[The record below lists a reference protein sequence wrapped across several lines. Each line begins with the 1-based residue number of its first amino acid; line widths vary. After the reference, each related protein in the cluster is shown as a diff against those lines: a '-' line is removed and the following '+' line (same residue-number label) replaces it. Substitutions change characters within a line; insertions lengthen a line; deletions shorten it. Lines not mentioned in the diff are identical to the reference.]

1 MTEIYKLIC
10 QSDKVLYDFIQS
22 QEINAASV
30 LKTDEQLTE
39 EAKKL
44 EGYVCTSFNDDFA

>member
-1 MTEIYKLIC
+1 MTEKYKLIY

-44 EGYVCTSFNDDFA
+44 EGYFLHEF